1 MITNKVT
8 IYRKIFDEAHEHLLS
23 FDSID
28 ENMLDKH
35 LTDCEER
42 KSQTMQDLLFGML
55 ESISNRHGMPHT
67 IGPIEKLRPCL
78 EDFIPPRIIEKDGDD
93 WRGLFMAIKNNCE
106 PPGRMTIDNPKSYWV
121 IFCKSIFSAS
131 HFLSRFS
138 NLKEFDNF
146 VSQFYLNE
154 YTRVALPLLLEK
166 EVFGLG
172 FALAC
177 DFLKENGYPEYVKPD
192 VHIKAIFRGIGISK
206 SDSDYDVFKD
216 VIRFSEDINELPYCV
231 DKLFWLVGSGRF
243 YLDDVKID
251 TNRDEFIKRI
261 KHEFRDEL

>member
-1 MITNKVT
+1 MANKVL
-8 IYRKIFDEAHEHLLS
+8 IYRKIFDEAHEYLLS
-23 FDSID
+23 FDHID

-35 LTDCEER
+35 INGWKEC
-42 KSQTMQDLLFGML
+42 KNQSVQDLLWGML
-55 ESISNRHGMPHT
+55 ESVSNKLGMPHT
-67 IGPIEKLRPCL
+67 IGDIKELRPFL
-78 EDFIPPRIIEKDGDD
+78 EDFIPPRIIEKYDDD
-93 WRGLFMAIKNNCE
+93 WKGLFTTIENNYE

-121 IFCKSIFSAS
+121 IFCKSVFSAS

-138 NLKEFDNF
+138 NLEEFDNF

-177 DFLKENGYPEYVKPD
+177 DFLKENGYPKFVKPD
-192 VHIKAIFRGIGISK
+192 VHIKAIFNGIGISK
-206 SDSDYDVFKD
+206 SDLDYDVFKD

-243 YLDDVKID
+243 YLDEVKIN
-251 TNRDEFIKRI
+251 TSRDEFIEMI
-261 KHEFRDEL
+261 KQEFRDEL

>member
-1 MITNKVT
+1 MTNKVT
-8 IYRKIFDEAHEHLLS
+8 VHRKIFDEAHEYLLS
-23 FDSID
+23 FDPID

-35 LTDCEER
+35 INSWREC
-42 KSQTMQDLLFGML
+42 KNQSVQDLLWGML
-55 ESISNRHGMPHT
+55 ESVSNKQAMPHT
-67 IGPIEKLRPCL
+67 IGPIEKLKPFL
-78 EDFIPPRIIEKDGDD
+78 EDFIPSRIIEKYDND
-93 WRGLFMAIKNNCE
+93 WEKLFKTIKNNYK
-106 PPGRMTIDNPKSYWV
+106 PPGRMAIDNPKSYWV
-121 IFCKSIFSAS
+121 IFCKSVLSVS

-138 NLKEFDNF
+138 SLDEFDNF

-177 DFLKENGYPEYVKPD
+177 DFLKENGYPKFVKPD
-192 VHIKAIFRGIGISK
+192 VHIKAIFHGTGISK

-251 TNRDEFIKRI
+251 TNRHEFIERI
-261 KHEFRDEL
+261 KHEFSDEL

>member
-1 MITNKVT
+1 MMTNNVT
-8 IYRKIFDEAHEHLLS
+8 IYRKIFDEAHEYLLS
-23 FDSID
+23 FDPID

-35 LTDCEER
+35 INGWKEC
-42 KSQTMQDLLFGML
+42 KNQSVQDLLWGML
-55 ESISNRHGMPHT
+55 ESVSNKRNMQST
-67 IGPIEKLRPCL
+67 IGSIEELRPFL
-78 EDFIPPRIIEKDGDD
+78 EDFILPRIIEKYDDD
-93 WRGLFMAIKNNCE
+93 WRGLFMTIKNNYK
-106 PPGRMTIDNPKSYWV
+106 PPGPMEIDNPRSYWV
-121 IFCKSIFSAS
+121 IFCKSVFSAS

-138 NLKEFDNF
+138 NLDEFDNF

-154 YTRVALPLLLEK
+154 YTRVALPLLLEE

-177 DFLKENGYPEYVKPD
+177 DFLKENGYPKFVKPD
-192 VHIKAIFRGIGISK
+192 VHIKAIFHGIGISK
-206 SDSDYDVFKD
+206 SNSDYDVFKD

-243 YLDDVKID
+243 YLDDVKIN
-251 TNRDEFIKRI
+251 TNRDEFIEMI

>member
-1 MITNKVT
+1 MTNEV
-8 IYRKIFDEAHEHLLS
+8 IVYRKIFDEAQEYLLS
-23 FDSID
+23 FDPID

-35 LTDCEER
+35 LNAWKECKTH
-42 KSQTMQDLLFGML
+42 TVQDLLWGML
-55 ESISNRHGMPHT
+55 ESVSNKRGMPHT
-67 IGPIEKLRPCL
+67 IGPIEKLRPFL
-78 EDFIPPRIIEKDGDD
+78 EDFIPSRIIEKYDDD
-93 WRGLFMAIKNNCE
+93 WKKLFKTIENKYK
-106 PPGRMTIDNPKSYWV
+106 PPGRMAIDNPKSYWV
-121 IFCKSIFSAS
+121 IFCKSVISVS
-131 HFLSRFS
+131 RFLSRFS
-138 NLKEFDNF
+138 NLDEFGNF

-177 DFLKENGYPEYVKPD
+177 DFLKENGYTKFVKPD
-192 VHIKAIFRGIGISK
+192 VHIKAIFHGIGISK
-206 SDSDYDVFKD
+206 SNSDYDVFKD

-243 YLDDVKID
+243 YLDEVRIN
-251 TNRDEFIKRI
+251 TNREEFIERI